1 MQEGR
6 QPGPYMISGSAAL
19 FAMILRTGRVA
30 RPFRSVL
37 FFSILPLVATA
48 GCMFG
53 SVRAL
58 RDVPFGGG
66 PPPIR
71 WFSPGAE
78 DAPVLA
84 RWRVGVG
91 PPVLS
96 AGRGTLGAAVDGL
109 TIVSWNTALG
119 AGDIPRF
126 VRSLP
131 PAGATVLLLQEV
143 YRGGPE
149 VPAVLPPDAAFA
161 PRKGGAA
168 AGSRYEEIE
177 SVAAA
182 LGLWLYYVPSMRNG
196 TPAASSEDRGNAI
209 LSSLPLQD
217 LAAFELPFER
227 QRRVALAG
235 TIAGSASAGAPWR
248 LRLVN
253 AHLDNTFDLRR
264 LWLAAEYGRTRQARS
279 LLSALPIEEPLILG
293 GDFNTWSG
301 FSDQTYLTLARAFPS
316 RHVTDPR
323 ATFLGVLRLDHLFF
337 RLDPGWTAT
346 VRRGDDRFGSDHY
359 PLIATVRVGR

>member
-1 MQEGR
+1 
-6 QPGPYMISGSAAL
+6 MILAAADL
-19 FAMILRTGRVA
+19 FAMYFRGRPIV
-30 RPFRSVL
+30 RPSWSVL
-37 FFSILPLVATA
+37 FFSFFPLFGTGGCAA
-48 GCMFG
+48 GSLLAPHG
-53 SVRAL
+53 
-58 RDVPFGGG
+58 VPFSGG
-66 PPPIR
+66 PASIR

-78 DAPVLA
+78 DARALA
-84 RWRVGVG
+84 RWRVAVG
-91 PPVLS
+91 PPVIL
-96 AGRGTLGAAVDGL
+96 AGRDTPAAAVDEL

-131 PAGATVLLLQEV
+131 PASPMVLLLQEV

-149 VPAVLPPDAAFA
+149 VPGVLPPDAAVA
-161 PRKGGAA
+161 RRQGGAA
-168 AGSRYEEIE
+168 AGPRYEEIE

-196 TPAASSEDRGNAI
+196 SPAASSEDRGNAI

-217 LAAFELPFER
+217 LAALELPFER
-227 QRRVALAG
+227 QRRVAVAG
-235 TIAGSASAGAPWR
+235 TVAGYASTGTRWQ

-253 AHLDNTFDLRR
+253 AHLDHTFDLRR

-279 LLSALPIEEPLILG
+279 LLSALPAETPLILG

-301 FSDQTYLTLARAFPS
+301 FSDQTYLTLARSFPDT
-316 RHVTDPR
+316 RVTDRR

-337 RLDPGWTAT
+337 KLEPGWTAT
-346 VRRGDDRFGSDHY
+346 VRRADNRFGSDHS
-359 PLIATVRVGR
+359 PLIGTVKVRR